1 MRVNQKILKIA
12 KAKIFTDWMFFNLK
26 TELQTKYLD
35 AQIGKKICKTKVEIW
50 KICNTQ
56 HDSKLEQMWTSNQYQ
71 Q

>member
-1 MRVNQKILKIA
+1 M
-12 KAKIFTDWMFFNLK
+12 AKIFTDLMLFNLK

-50 KICNTQ
+50 KVYNTQ
-56 HDSKLEQMWTSNQYQ
+56 QDSKSEQMWTSSQYQ